1 VKEQTVEKLE
11 KAFQESA
18 VVYGMR
24 FKNLSVRLQRGASHM
39 SACYGAGWSCISPAH
54 VPPPGKAN
62 DLLSAN
68 FASWSK
74 DIRVQEHIAT
84 GSSRETGLGN
94 HHTSYQGAFP
104 FTVHAIFS

>member
-1 VKEQTVEKLE
+1 MEKLE

-24 FKNLSVRLQRGASHM
+24 FKNLSVRLQLVLCICHL
-39 SACYGAGWSCISPAH
+39 GAGCSCISAAH
-54 VPPPGKAN
+54 VPLPGKAN
-62 DLLSAN
+62 DILSAN
-68 FASWSK
+68 FATWSK
-74 DIRVQEHIAT
+74 DICVQEHIAT

-104 FTVHAIFS
+104 LTVHAIFS